1 MIRNQGLHTTR
12 ADNNSVT
19 QQLDSVPKPRF
30 VMKTGENWQFTKSLI
45 DRRSDQS
52 ERVYYVPPLLSQP
65 DSYGKFS

>member
-30 VMKTGENWQFTKSLI
+30 VMKTGENWQFTKSL
-45 DRRSDQS
+45 S
-52 ERVYYVPPLLSQP
+52 VYYVPPLLSAILP